1 MHHLVFP
8 EPGGPTISI
17 PEPTGKPLWGSRCSC
32 RASGLAKAPPECHWP
47 TYWSSASRPHRCLS
61 GFLTIGSTSASL
73 GATQGPHHRR
83 RPPMLRRQAQGTVAR
98 LDPMLAQEAVTMVSG
113 TFPQPEACLKIIPP
127 RGVVPI
133 RLAHPRAAFRGAS
146 RPVRGTPPHSHIRG
160 ATCGPCAVE

>member
-73 GATQGPHHRR
+73 GATSRATSPSSASHATATG
-83 RPPMLRRQAQGTVAR
+83 
-98 LDPMLAQEAVTMVSG
+98 SG
-113 TFPQPEACLKIIPP
+113 DGGSSRSHAGAGSCDNGVRNLSSA
-127 RGVVPI
+127 RGVLENNSAARSGAHSARSPTRGVPRCI
-133 RLAHPRAAFRGAS
+133 TASERYTSTFTYKGRHVRA
-146 RPVRGTPPHSHIRG
+146 VRG
-160 ATCGPCAVE
+160 